1 MFVNRDDDNDYVDQS
16 EDVDEDVDED
26 MDDDDGGEDFDVDH
40 GDYQEY
46 YDIKNVRY
54 PDEEMR

>member
-54 PDEEMR
+54 RDEEMR

>member
-1 MFVNRDDDNDYVDQS
+1 M
-16 EDVDEDVDED
+16 DEDVDED

-54 PDEEMR
+54 LDEEMR